1 MSVRFSTRLG
11 RTSEDNTEDGL
22 SGNFETSLLRI
33 YYLNDLHDASYK
45 TCLVMPMQSRDNDKI
60 FQLRV
65 RMLDNHDNDA
75 PMRCRIA
82 VVVQCNDGMFHA
94 QNEMVHMRQC
104 NCQDVVPMIHTP

>member
-1 MSVRFSTRLG
+1 MRIVWKSDLRGILWNILAQ
-11 RTSEDNTEDGL
+11 DLL
-22 SGNFETSLLRI
+22 SNE
-33 YYLNDLHDASYK
+33 LHDASYK

-65 RMLDNHDNDA
+65 QMLDNHDNDA

-94 QNEMVHMRQC
+94 QTEMVHMRQC
-104 NCQDVVPMIHTP
+104 NCHDAVPMIHTP